1 MRNATY
7 REAINEA
14 LIQEMERDPGVF
26 VYGIDVAD
34 HKRIFGTTKNLLEK
48 FGAQR
53 CFSTPLSED
62 AMTGFGLG
70 AAINGLRPVH
80 VHMRVDFMLLAM
92 NQLVNMISS
101 LRYSTRGNLKA
112 PMVIRAVIGK
122 GWGQS
127 FQHTKTLHSCL
138 AHIPGLKVAMPS
150 TPNEAKGILI
160 SAIREDNPV
169 IVIEHRFLYDINGPV
184 PVEPV
189 PFPLG
194 KGKVLRIGDAITVIA
209 ISFMNVEAV
218 KAAEILS
225 RKHNVNIEVIDPV
238 SICPLDEDLIV
249 ASVKK
254 TGHCIIADNDW
265 VNCGFSAEVS
275 SRINERCFG
284 LLKSPVKRIGF
295 APVPCPCTRPLEDEF
310 YPNAIDII
318 RAVEE
323 KLDLPNCNL
332 SGEKFYSYENQFKGP
347 F

>member
-1 MRNATY
+1 MRTLTY

-14 LIQEMERDPGVF
+14 LVQEMERDRDIF

-34 HKRIFGTTKNLLEK
+34 HKRIFGSTNKLLEK
-48 FGAQR
+48 FGADR

-92 NQLVNMISS
+92 NQLANMISS
-101 LRYSTRGNLKA
+101 LRYSTCGNLKA

-127 FQHTKTLHSCL
+127 FQHGKTMHSVF
-138 AHIPGLKVAMPS
+138 AHIPGIKVVLPS
-150 TPNEAKGILI
+150 TPREAKGCLI

-169 IVIEHRFLYDINGPV
+169 IVIEHRLLYDVNGEV
-184 PVEPV
+184 PVNPE

-194 KGKVLRIGDAITVIA
+194 KGSVLKKGDALTVIA
-209 ISFMNVEAV
+209 VSIMAVEAV

-225 RKHNVNIEVIDPV
+225 RKHGIDVEVIDPV
-238 SICPLDEDLIV
+238 SVYPLDEDLICS
-249 ASVKK
+249 SVKK
-254 TGHCIIADNDW
+254 TRRCIIVDNDW
-265 VNCGFSAEVS
+265 IYCGFSAEIAAL
-275 SRINERCFG
+275 INEKCFG
-284 LLKSPVKRIGF
+284 MLQSPVKRLGF
-295 APVPCPCTRPLEDEF
+295 AAVPCPCTRPLEDCY
-310 YPNAIDII
+310 YPNAVDII
-318 RAVEE
+318 RAAEE
-323 KLDLPNCNL
+323 KLGLDKSDL
-332 SGEKFYSYENQFKGP
+332 SGEEFYSYENKFKGP

>member
-1 MRNATY
+1 MRMLTY

-14 LIQEMERDPGVF
+14 LTQEMERDGRVF

-34 HKRIFGTTKNLLEK
+34 HKRIFGTTKGLVEK
-48 FGAQR
+48 FGPSR

-70 AAINGLRPVH
+70 AAINGLCPVH

-92 NQLVNMISS
+92 NQLANMVSS
-101 LRYSTRGNLKA
+101 LRYSTCGNLQV

-127 FQHTKTLHSCL
+127 FQHSKTMHSVF
-138 AHIPGLKVAMPS
+138 AHIPGLKVVMPS
-150 TPNEAKGILI
+150 TPNEAKGCLI
-160 SAIREDNPV
+160 SAMREGNPV
-169 IVIEHRFLYDINGPV
+169 IVIEHRLLYDVNGQV

-189 PFPLG
+189 IFPLG
-194 KGKVLRIGDAITVIA
+194 KGKVLRKGDALTVVA
-209 ISFMNVEAV
+209 VSLMNAEAV
-218 KAAEILS
+218 KAAEILN
-225 RKHNVNIEVIDPV
+225 RKHKVNIEVIDPV
-238 SICPLDEDLIV
+238 SIFPLDEDLIV
-249 ASVKK
+249 SSVKK

-275 SRINERCFG
+275 ARINERCFG

-295 APVPCPCTRPLEDEF
+295 APVPCPCTRALEDAF
-310 YPNAIDII
+310 YPNAVDII

-323 KLDLPNCNL
+323 KFGLSKSDL
-332 SGEKFYSYENQFKGP
+332 SGEEFYSYENKFKGP